1 MLPPVCFTCGHLF
14 ADIQVPYDADLIKI
28 DNDANMKDEGSD
40 EAKSNAKAAL
50 LDKYHI
56 KKYCCRTRVL
66 SYVRLVEIIT

>member
-14 ADIQVPYDADLIKI
+14 ADIQVPYEADLIKI
-28 DNDANMKDEGSD
+28 DNDANMTD
-40 EAKSNAKAAL
+40 EAKSDAKAAL

-56 KKYCCRTRVL
+56 KKYCCRTRIL